1 MITEDPAT
9 VRRLKFPAP
18 TYSATPWTRRR
29 QLAIRDEMNVIHEGL
44 ARLEAL
50 LIRPCSRC
58 LRDFDPQMNNN
69 FLIGTEPVSRPGA
82 EHGSLTLLHL
92 NPPLPKCAI
101 ASALYL

>member
-1 MITEDPAT
+1 MITEAPGT

-29 QLAIRDEMNVIHEGL
+29 QLAIRDEMSVIHEGL

-58 LRDFDPQMNNN
+58 LRDFDPQMNNSS
-69 FLIGTEPVSRPGA
+69 LIGTEPAPGV